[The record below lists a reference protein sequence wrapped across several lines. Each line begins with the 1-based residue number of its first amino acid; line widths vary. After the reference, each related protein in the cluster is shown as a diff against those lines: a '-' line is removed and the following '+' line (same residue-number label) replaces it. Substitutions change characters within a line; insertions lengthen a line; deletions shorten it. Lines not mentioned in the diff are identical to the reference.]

1 MGALRPGFQGLSSET
16 NLIPRT
22 HLVKHLAG
30 RTERT
35 CRAGCNDEM
44 EMEHQLEANDLD
56 GLQEVGSI

>member
-1 MGALRPGFQGLSSET
+1 M
-16 NLIPRT
+16 
-22 HLVKHLAG
+22 KHLAG